1 MTSRMKCLALDY
13 ERYHKTF
20 RLFLELSS
28 EHQAMSKFIHESL
41 PDIFARIGEG
51 KTTFD
56 VISVG
61 SGTGEVDL
69 EILSQLIKVLPDVKV
84 GCDMVEPSEP
94 MLEKCKELVSRTP
107 NLGNVNFTW
116 NQMTASEFEK
126 HWRER
131 QSEKKLDFIH
141 MIQMLYYVTDTAAT
155 ISFFRSLLNENGKLL
170 IILVAGE
177 SSWGKLWGT
186 YQKELCCTEITQCVT
201 AADIKRYLTAE
212 GISFETFVLPS
223 TMDITECFIPGDE
236 KGELLL
242 DFLTEV
248 LDFSHSAPPELK
260 AGVMS
265 FLRSPDCSSQVNGR
279 IIFNNN
285 LEVLVLDP

>member
-1 MTSRMKCLALDY
+1 MTSCMKCLALDY
-13 ERYHKTF
+13 ERFNKCF
-20 RLFLELSS
+20 QMFLEVSS
-28 EHQAMSKFIHESL
+28 EHQATRKFIHENL
-41 PDIFARIGEG
+41 PDILTCIGEG

-61 SGTGEVDL
+61 TGTGEVDL
-69 EILSQLIKVLPDVKV
+69 EILSQLRMVLPDVKV
-84 GCDMVEPSEP
+84 DCDMVDPSEP
-94 MLEKCKELVSRTP
+94 MLEKCKELMLRTP
-107 NLGNVNFTW
+107 NMENINFTW

-126 HWRER
+126 HWIER

-141 MIQMLYYVTDTAAT
+141 MIQMLYCVTDTAAT

-170 IILVAGE
+170 TILVAGE
-177 SSWGKLWGT
+177 SGWGKLWDT
-186 YQKELCCTEITQCVT
+186 YGKEICCTEITHCVT
-201 AADIKRYLTAE
+201 AADIKHYLTAE

-242 DFLTEV
+242 DFLTE
-248 LDFSHSAPPELK
+248 LQDFSNTAPPELK
-260 AGVMS
+260 ASVMS

-279 IIFNNN
+279 IILNNN
-285 LEVLVLDP
+285 LEALVLDP

>member
-1 MTSRMKCLALDY
+1 MTSHMKCLAFDY
-13 ERYHKTF
+13 KRYHKSF

-28 EHQAMSKFIHESL
+28 EHQAMSKFFHESL
-41 PDIFARIGEG
+41 PDILTRIGEG
-51 KTTFD
+51 KATFD

-61 SGTGEVDL
+61 TGTGEVDL
-69 EILSQLIKVLPDVKV
+69 EILSQLRKVLPDGKV
-84 GCDMVEPSEP
+84 DCDMVEPSEP

-107 NLGNVNFTW
+107 NLDNVNFTW

-126 HWRER
+126 HWRGR

-177 SSWGKLWGT
+177 SSWGKLWNT
-186 YQKELCCTEITQCVT
+186 YKKELCCTEMTQCVT
-201 AADIKRYLTAE
+201 TADIKYYLTAE
-212 GISFETFVLPS
+212 GISFEAFVLPS
-223 TMDITECFIPGDE
+223 TMDITDCFIPGDE

-248 LDFSHSAPPELK
+248 LDFSHTAPPELK
-260 AGVMS
+260 ASVMS

-285 LEVLVLDP
+285 LEALVLDP